1 MALFRGSKA
10 PFRPARSRRCSIA
23 NGRYARPYV
32 CGTRFHRAA
41 SDPANRNSSAIF
53 HSLGHGPT
61 CVKRSRFHDCAD
73 FVARQEARAAR
84 ASSESSLMESKRPS
98 VSSAMAGCA
107 RSWPADSSR
116 RSTYSR
122 LAPPPVSPRTS
133 SDAPSTASA
142 RSPRET
148 ASRKMVNGAGA
159 CTLIHASIEI
169 IQRLHKESLFPQR
182 LHKGSKDCTRA
193 MSRQALLPL
202 CNLCASRPRTAT
214 SWYEQITPESIHGKE
229 EITRACGQR
238 MAVPGYLF
246 REPHDG

>member
-1 MALFRGSKA
+1 MLDRKRPFCQTLRLWNPA
-10 PFRPARSRRCSIA
+10 PSSRLRPRQSQ
-23 NGRYARPYV
+23 
-32 CGTRFHRAA
+32 
-41 SDPANRNSSAIF
+41 SSAIF

-84 ASSESSLMESKRPS
+84 PSSESSLMESKRPS
-98 VSSAMAGCA
+98 VSSAMAGRA
-107 RSWPADSSR
+107 RSWLADSSR

-122 LAPPPVSPRTS
+122 LAPPPVSRRTS

-169 IQRLHKESLFPQR
+169 IQRLHKECLFP
-182 LHKGSKDCTRA
+182 KDCTKQVEPPSA
-193 MSRQALLPL
+193 AP
-202 CNLCASRPRTAT
+202 SRPVNSWFGRIWFLPVFCLYTAIRRRG
-214 SWYEQITPESIHGKE
+214 SVAVNHVGAFCP
-229 EITRACGQR
+229 TR
-238 MAVPGYLF
+238 
-246 REPHDG
+246 

>member
-122 LAPPPVSPRTS
+122 LAPPPVSRRLAPPPVSPRTS

-159 CTLIHASIEI
+159 CTLIRASIEI
-169 IQRLHKESLFPQR
+169 IQRLHKESLFP
-182 LHKGSKDCTRA
+182 KDCTKAAKIARA
-193 MSRQALLPL
+193 L
-202 CNLCASRPRTAT
+202 
-214 SWYEQITPESIHGKE
+214 
-229 EITRACGQR
+229 
-238 MAVPGYLF
+238 
-246 REPHDG
+246 